1 MTMVFAITNDTIQS
15 VAFALE
21 CVGGVLVVVGGG
33 IALWKWNQKRLAG
46 GATTPRASGARSS
59 VGTAGLGR
67 TKLPELPAT
76 FLPEPEPPANSA
88 AAPPPLPAS
97 PAKTEWMYFVDGQ
110 QHGPVSSQELRQ
122 LAAAGKLSPTD
133 LVWREGL
140 ADWAPAA
147 KLKGLFSAGGKNS

>member
-110 QHGPVSSQELRQ
+110 QHGPVSSQGLRQ

-140 ADWAPAA
+140 AEWAPAA
-147 KLKGLFSAGGKNS
+147 KLKGLFPVGGKDS